1 MAISDVIAALAAKSL
16 GMPEMAPQ
24 PPHTFDQ
31 QELPLKTA

>member
-16 GMPEMAPQ
+16 GMPEWAPQ
-24 PPHTFDQ
+24 PPHPYDQ